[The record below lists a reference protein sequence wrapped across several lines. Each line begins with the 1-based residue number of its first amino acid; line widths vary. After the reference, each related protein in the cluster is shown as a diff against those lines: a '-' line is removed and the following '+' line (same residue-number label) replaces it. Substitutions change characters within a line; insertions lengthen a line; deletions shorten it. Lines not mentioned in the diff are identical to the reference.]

1 MKRVAVAVVSSTLMF
16 GCAKHELVSVD
27 GKDTNRWEIV
37 KDWNG
42 QKGWIGASYRD
53 GESAV
58 SYEALNDDRALT
70 YVSFNATK
78 CEGELVVDRQRF
90 IAEATK
96 KQKAGHTV
104 CYVQVFGVNAL
115 NIANKMAAADT
126 INLNG
131 HDMDVRGFDSIM
143 SNYFAA
149 GGAQEDAIGS
159 QLNSMAN
166 AAGQVDS
173 QPSSVTRHGNWMASQ
188 NGSLFMASLKSV
200 SANNAS
206 IMIAGDRSKAAF
218 TFLET
223 DQPDYAECKSG
234 LSIENEDFSPKVDV
248 MSQDGK
254 LACSYIIDGQ
264 DAKYILSLIG
274 SKKTIYVDGVVFDTT
289 GYDALKDKLP
299 N

>member
-53 GESAV
+53 GEAAV
-58 SYEALNDDRALT
+58 VYEALNNDRAIT
-70 YVSFNATK
+70 YVKYNTAK
-78 CEGELVVDRQRF
+78 CEDELVVDRR
-90 IAEATK
+90 AYPAKSTK
-96 KQKAGHTV
+96 KQKGGYNE

-149 GGAQEDAIGS
+149 SGAQEDAIGS

-166 AAGQVDS
+166 AASQVDS

-206 IMIAGDRSKAAF
+206 IMIAGDRSKAAI